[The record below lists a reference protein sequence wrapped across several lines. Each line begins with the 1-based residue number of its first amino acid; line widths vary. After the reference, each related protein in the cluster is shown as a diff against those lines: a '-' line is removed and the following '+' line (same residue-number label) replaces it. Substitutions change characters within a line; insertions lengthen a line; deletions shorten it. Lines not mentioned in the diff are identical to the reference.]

1 MQDVGASWLMTSLD
15 PSPLMVS
22 LIQTAVNLPYFL
34 LGLVAG
40 ALADIADRKRLLIA
54 AQIWMLASAGTLGVL
69 TILHLTTPWLL
80 VGLSFSL
87 GLGAALNG
95 PAWQAILPEMVARE
109 EIRNAVTLN
118 SMQFNLARGVGPAI
132 GGVVVN
138 A

>member
-1 MQDVGASWLMTSLD
+1 MTSLA

-40 ALADIADRKRLLIA
+40 ALADIADRKRLLIV
-54 AQIWMLASAGTLGVL
+54 AQTWMLASAGTLAIL
-69 TILHLTTPWLL
+69 TVLHLTTPWIL

-95 PAWQAILPEMVARE
+95 PAWQALCR
-109 EIRNAVTLN
+109 RW
-118 SMQFNLARGVGPAI
+118 SRGKRFATR
-132 GGVVVN
+132 
-138 A
+138 